1 MKKFLVIL
9 LCLLIVLGV
18 GGYFGY
24 RYYQDTYLVMD
35 GETIRRDVTELDL
48 REDDLAELE
57 KVAELKNLK
66 KQKTS
71 ISRLKPEQNKKQQ
84 DYTYYF
90 LRSDNH

>member
-35 GETIRRDVTELDL
+35 GETITE
-48 REDDLAELE
+48 EDMVMP
-57 KVAELKNLK
+57 K
-66 KQKTS
+66 
-71 ISRLKPEQNKKQQ
+71 
-84 DYTYYF
+84 
-90 LRSDNH
+90 